1 VRTDRFGA
9 FSDHQQASPVNF
21 PWSLRQKGGMMVFMT
36 FVRQARHL
44 WASVAHSRPSRWTGS
59 RAASDTVT
67 HGTWIVVAVALGIF
81 SVGALAVPGGPVHT
95 WIHCN
100 IARITDITSTAT
112 KAASCGATSTGPL
125 STQGVSGDEF
135 FSALTA
141 SGAVEPGWTT
151 NGSTGDY
158 DTPWYV
164 DLDGTESAS
173 FTFTVAPGPDVD
185 VTYGIPAGGWLNDGA
200 RLTMKVNGSSVG
212 AVVGDASYDANMGVN
227 DPLWSYQFAPGTY
240 TLTWTN
246 SGLAGP
252 SGNSYFIVYGVWASN
267 PSQITP
273 D

>member
-1 VRTDRFGA
+1 VCTDRFGA
-9 FSDHQQASPVNF
+9 FSDHQQAFPVNF
-21 PWSLRQKGGMMVFMT
+21 PWSLCQKGETMVFMT

-100 IARITDITSTAT
+100 IDRITDITSTANT
-112 KAASCGATSTGPL
+112 TASCGSASTGPIK
-125 STQGVSGDEF
+125 TQGVSGDEF

-141 SGAVEPGWTT
+141 SGAVEPGWT
-151 NGSTGDY
+151 NNASTGDDY
-158 DTPWYV
+158 GPWYV
-164 DLDGTESAS
+164 YLAGTESAS
-173 FTFTVAPGPDVD
+173 FTFTVAPGADVD
-185 VTYGIPAGGWLNDGA
+185 VTYGIPAGGFLNNGA
-200 RLTMKVNGSSVG
+200 SLTMAVNGASVKTLTG
-212 AVVGDASYDANMGVN
+212 NAGVDATTSTN

-246 SGLAGP
+246 SGIAGP
-252 SGNSYFIVYGVWASN
+252 SGYHYFIVYGVWASN

-273 D
+273 E